1 MAMTIEEFV
10 EKSGAEVVGGNVIV
24 GLMADRKIVGAIE
37 NGSFNLNAD
46 GQAILTAL
54 EAGKPDAAAARAPK
68 KKPTD
73 TAGKTAE
80 DVAAEI

>member
-10 EKSGAEVVGGNVIV
+10 TKTGGEVVGGNVIV
-24 GLMADRKIVGAIE
+24 GIMSTRKIVGVVE
-37 NGSFNLNAD
+37 NGTFNLNAD

-68 KKPTD
+68 KKATD

-80 DVAAEI
+80 DEI